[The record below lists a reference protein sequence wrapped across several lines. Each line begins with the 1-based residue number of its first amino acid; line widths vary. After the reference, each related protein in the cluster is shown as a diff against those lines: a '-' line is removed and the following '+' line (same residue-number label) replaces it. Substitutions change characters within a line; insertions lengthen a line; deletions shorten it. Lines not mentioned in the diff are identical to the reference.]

1 MNLSKDQISIS
12 TFKDQLNFLDSEY
25 KVILFSD
32 DSCFFFYNKDLKKIR
47 SFNSIFWV
55 DINKFKL
62 DDFIDYLDNRITEIY
77 SKFDDKTILD
87 EKTDGYFFDG
97 KVIINLTNLK
107 PEDNV
112 ISDEMYYFILYLKN
126 IYENN
131 RKIFDYSIDS
141 NIDLI

>member
-32 DSCFFFYNKDLKKIR
+32 DSCFFYNKDLKKIR

-55 DINKFKL
+55 YINKFKL

-126 IYENN
+126 IYEND